1 MRQECLVR
9 INALKTSTIM
19 ATLNGTS
26 RHWIWMRTLL
36 FKLITTGLLL
46 ISLWATAVKSQVPPP
61 LTLIQT
67 IPLPGLKDGDFDHF
81 AMDERGQR
89 LFLAA
94 EENSAVVVLS
104 LRTNKVLHVIRGP
117 KAPHS
122 FAYDADSNKLF
133 VVDDGG
139 PNQVEIYDGTTYQL
153 VGAIPMKAHADASI
167 YDSASKLFYVGNGG
181 KDDHEEFCFISVI
194 DTTSAKKIADIK
206 VDSDRVE
213 AMAIEKTGPRLFVNL
228 YSKSAV
234 AVIDRGKRQVVAT
247 WSIAQEGRNNGP
259 MAFDEPDHRLFVLAR
274 DPGKV
279 VVLDSD
285 SGKVITGN
293 LSVVGS
299 YDEATYDPTLR
310 RLYLVGVPFLKIFQK
325 NEEGDRYDTLGQI
338 PTAFHAE
345 TGIFIPKV
353 NLLYV
358 VISHH
363 GHTDAVVQ
371 IYRVV
376 P

>member
-1 MRQECLVR
+1 V
-9 INALKTSTIM
+9 
-19 ATLNGTS
+19 
-26 RHWIWMRTLL
+26 RTLL

-46 ISLWATAVKSQVPPP
+46 ISLLATAVKSQVPQP

-139 PNQVEIYDGTTYQL
+139 PNQVEIYDGTTYKL
-153 VGAIPMKAHADASI
+153 LGAIPMKAHADASI

-181 KDDHEEFCFISVI
+181 KDDHEDFCFISVI

-213 AMAIEKTGPRLFVNL
+213 AMAIEKNGPRLFVNL

-234 AVIDRGKRQVVAT
+234 AVIDRKKREVVAT

-285 SGKVITGN
+285 SGKIITGN
-293 LSVVGS
+293 LSVMGS

-310 RLYLVGVPFLKIFQK
+310 RLYLIGVPFLKVFQK

-363 GHTDAVVQ
+363 GNTDAVVQ

>member
-1 MRQECLVR
+1 MRELL
-9 INALKTSTIM
+9 NKSLTIV
-19 ATLNGTS
+19 
-26 RHWIWMRTLL
+26 
-36 FKLITTGLLL
+36 LIFVGLL
-46 ISLWATAVKSQVPPP
+46 AVDAKSQVPQP
-61 LTLIQT
+61 LTLVQT

-81 AMDERGQR
+81 AVDVPGQR

-94 EENSAVVVLS
+94 EENAAVVVLS
-104 LRTNKVLHVIRGP
+104 LRTNKVLHTIRGP

-139 PNQVEIYDGTTYQL
+139 PNQVEIYDGTTFQL
-153 VGAIPMKAHADASI
+153 LGSIPMKAHADASI
-167 YDSASKLFYVGNGG
+167 YDAVNKLFYVGNGG
-181 KDDHEEFCFISVI
+181 KDDHEDYCFISVI
-194 DTTSAKKIADIK
+194 DTKAGKKVADIK
-206 VDSDRVE
+206 VDADRVE
-213 AMAIEKTGPRLFVNL
+213 AMAIEKTGSRLFVNL
-228 YSKSAV
+228 YSKSAI
-234 AVIDRGKRQVVAT
+234 AVIDRTKREVVAT

-259 MAFDEPDHRLFVLAR
+259 MAFDEPDRRLFVLAR

-285 SGKVITGN
+285 SGKIITGN
-293 LSVVGS
+293 LSCVGS
-299 YDEATYDPTLR
+299 YDDAIYDPDFR
-310 RLYLVGVPFLKIFQK
+310 RLYLVGVPFLKVFQK

-345 TGIFIPKV
+345 TGILVPKT
-353 NLLYV
+353 NLLYM

-363 GHTDAVVQ
+363 GNTNAVIQ
-371 IYRVV
+371 IYKVA

>member
-1 MRQECLVR
+1 MTREQNLGRVWG
-9 INALKTSTIM
+9 I
-19 ATLNGTS
+19 LNKSIT
-26 RHWIWMRTLL
+26 MV
-36 FKLITTGLLL
+36 LIVIGLL
-46 ISLWATAVKSQVPPP
+46 AVDAKSQVPPP
-61 LTLIQT
+61 LTLVQT

-81 AMDERGQR
+81 ALDVPGQR

-94 EENSAVVVLS
+94 EENAAVLVLS
-104 LRTNKVLHVIRGP
+104 LRTNRVLHTIRGP

-122 FAYDADSNKLF
+122 FAYDGDSNKLF

-139 PNQVEIYDGTTYQL
+139 PNQVEIYDGTTFKL
-153 VGAIPMKAHADASI
+153 VGSIPMKAHADASI
-167 YDSASKLFYVGNGG
+167 YDAENKLFYVGNGG
-181 KDDHEEFCFISVI
+181 KDEHEDYCLISVI
-194 DTTSAKKIADIK
+194 DTTSGKKLADIR
-206 VDSDRVE
+206 VESDRVE
-213 AMAIEKTGPRLFVNL
+213 AMAIEKTGSRLFVNL
-228 YSKSAV
+228 YSKGAV
-234 AVIDRGKRQVVAT
+234 AVIDRKKREVVAT
-247 WSIAQEGRNNGP
+247 WSIGQEGRNNGP
-259 MAFDEPDHRLFVLAR
+259 MAFDETDHRLFVLAR

-285 SGKVITGN
+285 SGKIITGN
-293 LSVVGS
+293 LSCVGS
-299 YDEATYDPTLR
+299 YDEAIYDPGLR
-310 RLYLVGVPFLKIFQK
+310 RLYLVGVPFLKVFQK

-345 TGIFIPKV
+345 TGIFVPKA

-363 GHTDAVVQ
+363 GNTDAMVQ